1 MVSNEKK
8 QDIENHEEID
18 LSTTILGCIIGFL
31 VIVVNS
37 FWYFGQKI
45 VCKKI
50 NEHVLNFYL
59 GLYNALPALAMMIL
73 ENHYEF
79 SNIKYVLYGLSNGFV
94 FYSANYCNVKALEYI
109 TISKFI
115 ALTYLCTV
123 FIFILGFLIFWRK
136 SVFHRYHWK
145 FYHFGFP
152 GV

>member
-37 FWYFGQKI
+37 FWSFGQKI

-59 GLYNALPALAMMIL
+59 GLYNALPALALMIL
-73 ENHYEF
+73 ENQTNLKMPELQMDLF
-79 SNIKYVLYGLSNGFV
+79 
-94 FYSANYCNVKALEYI
+94 
-109 TISKFI
+109 
-115 ALTYLCTV
+115 
-123 FIFILGFLIFWRK
+123 FILRIIVMLK
-136 SVFHRYHWK
+136 HWNI
-145 FYHFGFP
+145 
-152 GV
+152 

>member
-1 MVSNEKK
+1 MFAKK
-8 QDIENHEEID
+8 N
-18 LSTTILGCIIGFL
+18 
-31 VIVVNS
+31 
-37 FWYFGQKI
+37 
-45 VCKKI
+45 

-73 ENHYEF
+73 ENHYGF

-109 TISKFI
+109 AISKFI

-123 FIFILGFLIFWRK
+123 FIFILGFLIFGRK

>member
-37 FWYFGQKI
+37 FWSFGQKI

-73 ENHYEF
+73 ENHYGF

-94 FYSANYCNVKALEYI
+94 FYSANYCHVTALEHI

-123 FIFILGFLIFWRK
+123 FIFILGFLIFRRK